1 MGGEKEEGVMEK
13 VKREGIERKGGK
25 WQEEEEEEL
34 KRKKIEMLE
43 RKRKKIYEQERIWDE
58 GIVDKR
64 KRREVIGMQI

>member
-1 MGGEKEEGVMEK
+1 MGGEKEEGVIEK